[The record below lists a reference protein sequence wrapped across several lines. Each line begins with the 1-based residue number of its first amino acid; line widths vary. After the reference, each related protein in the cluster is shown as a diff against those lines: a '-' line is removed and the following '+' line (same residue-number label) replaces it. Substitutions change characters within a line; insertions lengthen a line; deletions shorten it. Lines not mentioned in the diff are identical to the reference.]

1 VTTQSDR
8 EVSAAVPAIRY
19 AWAKVNLYLHVTGRR
34 SDGYHEIDSLI
45 VFAGVGD
52 RLSFEPAETLSLHV
66 DGPFAAAVP
75 DDAGN
80 LVLRAGRALAA
91 ACAPDLGARIGLQKN
106 LPVAAGLGGGS
117 ADAAAAI
124 AGLVALGGLTPQAGV
139 LEEIALGLGADVP
152 ACLFG
157 RPVFAGGI
165 GERLERAPPV
175 PPGWLVIV
183 NPGVPLATSRVFE
196 ARTGNFASAERWTSA
211 HTDIHA
217 LADHLAGLQ
226 NDLDEPA
233 RHLAPEIDSV
243 LDRLA
248 RTAGVLLSRLSGSGA
263 TCFGLF
269 EGPDEAR
276 AAAAEIAA
284 DQPHWWVAAAP
295 MLHGPLNR
303 PWSA

>member
-1 VTTQSDR
+1 MRHLTSSISRLDR
-8 EVSAAVPAIRY
+8 R
-19 AWAKVNLYLHVTGRR
+19 
-34 SDGYHEIDSLI
+34 
-45 VFAGVGD
+45 
-52 RLSFEPAETLSLHV
+52 
-66 DGPFAAAVP
+66 
-75 DDAGN
+75 
-80 LVLRAGRALAA
+80 
-91 ACAPDLGARIGLQKN
+91 
-106 LPVAAGLGGGS
+106 
-117 ADAAAAI
+117 
-124 AGLVALGGLTPQAGV
+124 
-139 LEEIALGLGADVP
+139 
-152 ACLFG
+152 
-157 RPVFAGGI
+157 
-165 GERLERAPPV
+165 
-175 PPGWLVIV
+175 

-217 LADHLAGLQ
+217 LADHLAGLH

-248 RTAGVLLSRLSGSGA
+248 RTAGVLLSRMSGSGA